1 MTASFAPSPNDGF
14 DLDQHRKA
22 LPALLER
29 LRDNAGLLAGT
40 VMFAL
45 ALFALYHLAYD
56 FDYDDVAAHV
66 VELSGTVLAASLLLT
81 ALGYMSGRYRELR
94 DASHALVPA
103 IGAVVATLLYEV
115 TFSLMQFLLGVESPV
130 SGLVVRDLLIGAL
143 VNGVLATP
151 LFAVVRTILR
161 PTLVEP
167 FRPRRRGTPIGLRV

>member
-66 VELSGTVLAASLLLT
+66 GLLSGTVLAASLLLT
-81 ALGYMSGRYRELR
+81 ALSYLSLTGYDYLAIRYAGAELPWR
-94 DASHALVPA
+94 TTALA
-103 IGAVVATLLYEV
+103 AFTG
-115 TFSLMQFLLGVESPV
+115 
-130 SGLVVRDLLIGAL
+130 
-143 VNGVLATP
+143 
-151 LFAVVRTILR
+151 
-161 PTLVEP
+161 
-167 FRPRRRGTPIGLRV
+167 